1 MKTLHRELCWW
12 YTYVTLTF
20 WHKRNVPHN
29 FLNKGTNHVMKNDH
43 IWNIIEFHTG
53 NLTVPYLLRKM
64 TIFGTKMYSIQ
75 VISHS
80 AIFVKKN
87 DHIWNINVFHTGNIL
102 QCHICN
108 TKWPYLEHK
117 MYFKLIKNVVN
128 FPNTLYFLWKI
139 YLYYGIEE

>member
-1 MKTLHRELCWW
+1 
-12 YTYVTLTF
+12 
-20 WHKRNVPHN
+20 
-29 FLNKGTNHVMKNDH
+29 
-43 IWNIIEFHTG
+43 
-53 NLTVPYLLRKM
+53 VPYLLRKM
-64 TIFGTKMYSIQ
+64 IIFGIKMYSIQ

-139 YLYYGIEE
+139 YLYYGIEEWKPIWKLIYIQNMVLKCGTVIYYMYAFHLYSNYVLYNIMCV